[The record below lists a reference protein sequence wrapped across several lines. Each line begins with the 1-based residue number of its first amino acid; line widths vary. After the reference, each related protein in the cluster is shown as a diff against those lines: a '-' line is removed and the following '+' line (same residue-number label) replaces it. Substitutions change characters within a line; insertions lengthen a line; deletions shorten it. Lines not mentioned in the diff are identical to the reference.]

1 MRFPEAIERDPAIE
15 AWLREQRPELA
26 AIARRW
32 FAQMRECGREV
43 RELMH
48 DGCPTACVGDA
59 AFAYVGVYRAHANVG
74 FFHGAGL
81 EDPRG
86 LLEGTGK
93 DMRHVKIRPGVE
105 VDSAGLAALIRHA
118 YADIKVR
125 LEAER
130 GAPLAQASSVP
141 TSIDEY
147 IAAAAPTARPLLEE
161 IRRLVRAAAPQA
173 EELISYRM
181 PAFRQHGILI
191 YFAAF
196 KQHIGVFPPVS
207 GDTKLVQA
215 LAPYAGPKGN
225 LKFPIERKL
234 PSVLIRRIVKLR
246 LEQNLAR
253 ASAKPSG
260 ARRRA
265 RPTGTR
271 AGSSAPAGR
280 RSATSA
286 RGPAGRRS
294 GPGA

>member
-1 MRFPEAIERDPAIE
+1 MK
-15 AWLREQRPELA
+15 
-26 AIARRW
+26 
-32 FAQMRECGREV
+32 MS
-43 RELMH
+43 
-48 DGCPTACVGDA
+48 
-59 AFAYVGVYRAHANVG
+59 
-74 FFHGAGL
+74 
-81 EDPRG
+81 RG
-86 LLEGTGK
+86 TVAK
-93 DMRHVKIRPGVE
+93 
-105 VDSAGLAALIRHA
+105 
-118 YADIKVR
+118 
-125 LEAER
+125 
-130 GAPLAQASSVP
+130 APSVP

-147 IAAAAPTARPLLEE
+147 IAAAAPAARPLLKE
-161 IRRLVRAAAPQA
+161 IRRVVRAVAPQA

-225 LKFPIERKL
+225 LRFPTDRPL
-234 PSVLIRRIVKLR
+234 PSALLRRIVKLR

-253 ASAKPSG
+253 ASAKPG
-260 ARRRA
+260 RAQPRA
-265 RPTGTR
+265 RPTGAR